1 LPRALIDTSAYAHFR
16 RGHSPVVDLIART
29 DMVLLSVITLGE
41 LEAGFTLGTRAR
53 ENRMILEEFVAEP
66 FVRVLPVSPEIAR
79 RYGRLFATLRRA
91 GTPVP
96 INDLWIAASAE
107 DAGANLITY
116 DSDFARIPNLD
127 CTLLEAP

>member
-1 LPRALIDTSAYAHFR
+1 
-16 RGHSPVVDLIART
+16 
-29 DMVLLSVITLGE
+29 MVLLSVITLGE

-53 ENRMILEEFVAEP
+53 ENRMILEEFLAEP
-66 FVRVLPVSPEIAR
+66 FVRVLPISPEIAR